1 MKIAVDAMGGDH
13 APAAIVQGGLDAAR
27 IANGDFE
34 VVFVGDQKQI
44 EEEISHHHFVS
55 HLPFSIVHA
64 PEKIEMDE
72 SPATALKRKPNA
84 SIVVCQQLQREGKV
98 QAVVSAGHTGAAM
111 GSALLILGRLPGVH
125 RPAIGTVLPASH
137 GFVFMID
144 VGANV
149 DSKPKNLQQFA
160 IMGSIFVSKVLGVEN
175 PRVGLLSIGEE
186 PGKGNELVQEAY
198 KLLKESP
205 VNFVG
210 NVEGRDILK
219 SVADVVVCDGF
230 VGNILLKFA
239 ESVGGIYSLYMR
251 RQIGKK
257 IISNIGAFLLKPT
270 FKGLKKIWS
279 YEEYGGAP
287 LLGVNGVVIIGHGS
301 STPRAIMNAIL
312 EAAKMAQS
320 RMNEEIKHE
329 MQKINGAKV
338 VAEETK

>member
-13 APAAIVQGGLDAAR
+13 APSAIVQGGLDAAR

-34 VVFVGDQKQI
+34 VVLVGDQKLI

-55 HLPFSIVHA
+55 HLPISIVHA
-64 PEKIEMDE
+64 PEKIEMGE
-72 SPATALKRKPNA
+72 SPAAALKRKPDA
-84 SIVVCQQLQREGKV
+84 SILVCQRLQREGKV

-111 GSALLILGRLPGVH
+111 ASALFILGRLPGVH
-125 RPAIGTVLPASH
+125 RPAIGTVLPASQ

-160 IMGSIFVSKVLGVEN
+160 IMGSIFVSKVLDIEN

-186 PGKGNELVQEAY
+186 PGKGNELVQAAY
-198 KLLKESP
+198 ELLKQSP

-257 IISNIGAFLLKPT
+257 ILSNIGAFLLKPT

-320 RMNEEIKHE
+320 QMNEEIKRE
-329 MQKINGAKV
+329 MQQLNGVKV
-338 VAEETK
+338 VAEETE

>member
-55 HLPFSIVHA
+55 HLPYSIVHA

-160 IMGSIFVSKVLGVEN
+160 IMGSIFVSKVLGVEH